1 MGQIGSGGFAEVH
14 RVRSW
19 LDQRIYAAK
28 IVKIKPSCTEDKE
41 DNRLE
46 RAFAEA
52 KAQSHLSHPNIA
64 QYHGCWVEL
73 QPFSEEERAEMMEEE
88 QQNEP
93 EFEMILLNES
103 LSSDGIVFGSS
114 SSSDPQQEPLQQ

>member
-14 RVRSW
+14 RVRNW

-28 IVKIKPSCTEDKE
+28 IVKIKPSHNHE
-41 DNRLE
+41 DNE
-46 RAFAEA
+46 EKINRALAEA
-52 KAQSHLSHPNIA
+52 KAQSHLSHPNIV

-73 QPFSEEERAEMMEEE
+73 ERFTEEERAEMLEEE

-103 LSSDGIVFGSS
+103 LSSDGIIFGSN
-114 SSSDPQQEPLQQ
+114 SSSDPQQEALQQ